1 MLARVFIDDCGCGG
15 DDDRKR
21 GPLTALAPRPLRPPR
36 VSRPGAGVSAA
47 CACVAFL
54 WIYAGLTV
62 LHAAGRDPP
71 ITGALVPIPLFAR
84 FLTTTVCAAPLGVLA
99 GVVVRDHRR
108 TLRALPRILAWS
120 IAFTFV
126 AIVVAA

>member
-1 MLARVFIDDCGCGG
+1 MLARVFLDDGG
-15 DDDRKR
+15 SGSGDHKR
-21 GPLTALAPRPLRPPR
+21 RPLTALAPRQSQPPR
-36 VSRPGAGVSAA
+36 VSRARVGLAAA

-62 LHAAGRDPP
+62 LHAAGGDPP
-71 ITGALVPIPLFAR
+71 IARASIPIPLFAR
-84 FLTTTVCAAPLGVLA
+84 FVTTTVCAGPLGVLA
-99 GVVVRDHRR
+99 GVVVRDHAQA
-108 TLRALPRILAWS
+108 LRALPRILAWS